1 IPEPLARKIF
11 KQVVLAVEYLHK
23 VGIVHR
29 DIKDEN
35 IVLDSNYNVRLIDFG
50 CASPI
55 PKQKSDYFT
64 KFRGTAM
71 YASPEIA
78 ACQPYR
84 GPEADIWALGVLL
97 FTMLYGE
104 NPFQT
109 RDDIKIGKYYAP
121 IALESDCQT
130 FGYEFFISS

>member
-1 IPEPLARKIF
+1 RKIF

-23 VGIVHR
+23 MGIVHR

-35 IVLDSNYNVRLIDFG
+35 IVLDSNYNVCLIDFG

-64 KFRGTAM
+64 KFRGTEM

-84 GPEADIWALGVLL
+84 GPEADICGSDLWVGCVLL
-97 FTMLYGE
+97 FTMLYSE

-109 RDDIKIGKYYAP
+109 RDEIKIGKYYAP

-130 FGYEFFISS
+130 FG